1 MKFKKYRN
9 EQELIDSIKV
19 TKSGR
24 LRKCDSKK
32 LVDYACSLNERY
44 NVPVDEC
51 VNYVKSLLEFKKQ
64 GLPIVTIYRE
74 EDAVDFVKPFS
85 MEPRERTKGE
95 MCGNYPESSIKTFVG
110 DELLRAIGI
119 FSEIPDKQVREFY
132 INDTLDWFCEHYGVE
147 KEYVVELL
155 KSYLRNKRK
164 TTMFK
169 YSKLSGSKLN
179 KIVGTEPDPD
189 YRKYDAIRKNVQYE
203 ENDRDDEVK

>member
-1 MKFKKYRN
+1 MYFSYKRILSYNALLNMIIAERGVGKTYGA
-9 EQELIDSIKV
+9 
-19 TKSGR
+19 T
-24 LRKCDSKK
+24 K
-32 LVDYACSLNERY
+32 LVINDFLKKGNEFVYIRRYKTDLQKGCKKFFEAVIQNEEFPEHSL
-44 NVPVDEC
+44 V
-51 VNYVKSLLEFKKQ
+51 S
-64 GLPIVTIYRE
+64 
-74 EDAVDFVKPFS
+74 
-85 MEPRERTKGE
+85 KG
-95 MCGNYPESSIKTFVG
+95 
-110 DELLRAIGI
+110 
-119 FSEIPDKQVREFY
+119 REFY